1 MNQLLDLAMALII
14 SPRQAL
20 MEITNEEKLKE
31 GFFIWIFVVLLMSL
45 SLFQQGPGLV
55 MQFLLMVL
63 FMGAALLVHSAVI
76 DYISGFWGGMGTAR
90 GITAGFMA
98 ASLPMAFSV
107 FFTFLAE
114 AGVGALSGIGSFAIW
129 IWSFYLDVTAIGQ
142 NYRFRPG
149 KSFLI
154 ALTPY
159 ILIVIFFIALMALGV
174 AAAVAAVKAMTRYV
188 SKRIIMGI
196 SFVQI

>member
-1 MNQLLDLAMALII
+1 MNQLLDLAMALIL

-20 MEITNEEKLKE
+20 IEITNEEKLKE

-114 AGVGALSGIGSFAIW
+114 AGVGALPSIGSFAIW

-174 AAAVAAVKAMTRYV
+174 AAAVE
-188 SKRIIMGI
+188 GI
-196 SFVQI
+196 ANMQDMQSLESMINQM

>member
-1 MNQLLDLAMALII
+1 MNHLLDLAIALIT

-31 GFFIWIFVVLLMSL
+31 AFLIWIFVVFLLSL

-55 MQFLLMVL
+55 VQFLLMVL

-98 ASLPMAFSV
+98 SSLPMAFSV
-107 FFTFLAE
+107 FFTFLAVVG
-114 AGVGALSGIGSFAIW
+114 AGALSGIGSFFIW
-129 IWSFYLDVTAIGQ
+129 VWSFYLDVTAIGQ

-159 ILIVIFFIALMALGV
+159 ILMVIFFIALMALGV
-174 AAAVAAVKAMTRYV
+174 AAAVE
-188 SKRIIMGI
+188 GI
-196 SFVQI
+196 ANMQDVQSLESVINQM

>member
-1 MNQLLDLAMALII
+1 MNQFLDLAMALIL

-114 AGVGALSGIGSFAIW
+114 AGVGALSSIGSFAIW

-174 AAAVAAVKAMTRYV
+174 AAAVE
-188 SKRIIMGI
+188 GI
-196 SFVQI
+196 ANMQDMQSLESMINQM

>member
-107 FFTFLAE
+107 FFTLLAE

-174 AAAVAAVKAMTRYV
+174 AAAVE
-188 SKRIIMGI
+188 GI
-196 SFVQI
+196 ANMQDMQSLESMITQM

>member
-159 ILIVIFFIALMALGV
+159 LLIVIFFIALMALGV
-174 AAAVAAVKAMTRYV
+174 AAAVE
-188 SKRIIMGI
+188 GI
-196 SFVQI
+196 ANMQDMQSLESMITQM

>member
-1 MNQLLDLAMALII
+1 MNQLLDLAMALIL

-31 GFFIWIFVVLLMSL
+31 GFFVWIFVVLLMSL

-114 AGVGALSGIGSFAIW
+114 AGVGALPSIGSFAIW

-174 AAAVAAVKAMTRYV
+174 AAAVE
-188 SKRIIMGI
+188 GI
-196 SFVQI
+196 ANMQDMQSLESMINQM

>member
-107 FFTFLAE
+107 FCTFRAE

-174 AAAVAAVKAMTRYV
+174 AAAVE
-188 SKRIIMGI
+188 GI
-196 SFVQI
+196 ANMQDMQSLESMITQM

>member
-63 FMGAALLVHSAVI
+63 CKGAALLVHSAVI

-114 AGVGALSGIGSFAIW
+114 AGVGALPSIGSFAIW

-142 NYRFRPG
+142 NYRFRSG

-174 AAAVAAVKAMTRYV
+174 AAAVE
-188 SKRIIMGI
+188 GI
-196 SFVQI
+196 ANMQDMQSLESMITQM

>member
-76 DYISGFWGGMGTAR
+76 DYMSGFWGGMGTAR

-174 AAAVAAVKAMTRYV
+174 AAAVE
-188 SKRIIMGI
+188 GI
-196 SFVQI
+196 ANMQDMQSLESMITQM

>member
-142 NYRFRPG
+142 NYRFRSG

-174 AAAVAAVKAMTRYV
+174 AAAVE
-188 SKRIIMGI
+188 GI
-196 SFVQI
+196 ANMQDMQSLESMITQM

>member
-1 MNQLLDLAMALII
+1 MNQLLDMAMALII

-114 AGVGALSGIGSFAIW
+114 AGLGALSGIGSFAIW

-174 AAAVAAVKAMTRYV
+174 AAAVE
-188 SKRIIMGI
+188 GI
-196 SFVQI
+196 ANMQDMQSLESMINQM

>member
-98 ASLPMAFSV
+98 AALPMAFSV

-174 AAAVAAVKAMTRYV
+174 AAAVE
-188 SKRIIMGI
+188 GI
-196 SFVQI
+196 ANMQDMQSLESMITQM

>member
-1 MNQLLDLAMALII
+1 MNQLLDMAMALII

-63 FMGAALLVHSAVI
+63 FMGAALLVHSAII

-114 AGVGALSGIGSFAIW
+114 AGVGALPSIGSFAIW

-174 AAAVAAVKAMTRYV
+174 AAAVE
-188 SKRIIMGI
+188 GI
-196 SFVQI
+196 ANMQDMQSLESMITQM

>member
-1 MNQLLDLAMALII
+1 MYQLLDLAMALII

-174 AAAVAAVKAMTRYV
+174 AAAVE
-188 SKRIIMGI
+188 GI
-196 SFVQI
+196 ANMQDMQSLESMITQM

>member
-98 ASLPMAFSV
+98 ASLPMVFSV

-174 AAAVAAVKAMTRYV
+174 AAAVE
-188 SKRIIMGI
+188 GI
-196 SFVQI
+196 ANMQDMQSLESMINQM

>member
-20 MEITNEEKLKE
+20 MEITNEEKLKQ

-114 AGVGALSGIGSFAIW
+114 AGVGALPSIGSFAIW

-174 AAAVAAVKAMTRYV
+174 AAAVE
-188 SKRIIMGI
+188 GI
-196 SFVQI
+196 ANMQDMQSLESMITQM

>member
-55 MQFLLMVL
+55 MQFLLMVF

-174 AAAVAAVKAMTRYV
+174 AAAVE
-188 SKRIIMGI
+188 GI
-196 SFVQI
+196 ANMQDMQSLESMITQM

>member
-76 DYISGFWGGMGTAR
+76 DYISGFWSGMGTAR

-174 AAAVAAVKAMTRYV
+174 AAAVE
-188 SKRIIMGI
+188 GI
-196 SFVQI
+196 ANMQDMQSLESMITQM

>member
-114 AGVGALSGIGSFAIW
+114 AGVGALPSIGSFAIW

-174 AAAVAAVKAMTRYV
+174 AAAVE
-188 SKRIIMGI
+188 GI
-196 SFVQI
+196 ANMQDMQSLESMITQM

>member
-1 MNQLLDLAMALII
+1 MNQFLDLAMALIL

-63 FMGAALLVHSAVI
+63 YMGAALLVHSAVI

-174 AAAVAAVKAMTRYV
+174 AAAVE
-188 SKRIIMGI
+188 GI
-196 SFVQI
+196 ANMQDMQSLESMITQM

>member
-63 FMGAALLVHSAVI
+63 FMGAALLVHSAII

-114 AGVGALSGIGSFAIW
+114 AGVGALPSIGSFAIW

-174 AAAVAAVKAMTRYV
+174 AAAVE
-188 SKRIIMGI
+188 GI
-196 SFVQI
+196 ANMQDMQSLESMINQM

>member
-63 FMGAALLVHSAVI
+63 FMGAALLVHSAII

-114 AGVGALSGIGSFAIW
+114 AGVDVLSGIGSFAIW

-174 AAAVAAVKAMTRYV
+174 AAAVE
-188 SKRIIMGI
+188 GI
-196 SFVQI
+196 ANMQDMQSLESMINQM

>member
-55 MQFLLMVL
+55 MQFLLMAL

-174 AAAVAAVKAMTRYV
+174 AAAVE
-188 SKRIIMGI
+188 GI
-196 SFVQI
+196 ANMQDMQSLESMITQM

>member
-1 MNQLLDLAMALII
+1 MNQLLDLAMALIL

-142 NYRFRPG
+142 NYRFRLG

-174 AAAVAAVKAMTRYV
+174 AAAVE
-188 SKRIIMGI
+188 GI
-196 SFVQI
+196 ANMQDMQSLESMITQM

>member
-1 MNQLLDLAMALII
+1 MNQFLDLAMALIL

-114 AGVGALSGIGSFAIW
+114 AGVGALPSIGSFAIW

-174 AAAVAAVKAMTRYV
+174 AAAVE
-188 SKRIIMGI
+188 GI
-196 SFVQI
+196 ANMQDMQSLESMITQM

>member
-1 MNQLLDLAMALII
+1 MNQLLDMAMALII

-63 FMGAALLVHSAVI
+63 FMGAALLVHSAII

-90 GITAGFMA
+90 GITAGFME

-114 AGVGALSGIGSFAIW
+114 AGVGALPSIGSFAIW

-174 AAAVAAVKAMTRYV
+174 AAAVE
-188 SKRIIMGI
+188 GI
-196 SFVQI
+196 ANMQDMQSLESMITQM

>member
-55 MQFLLMVL
+55 MQFLLMIL

-114 AGVGALSGIGSFAIW
+114 AGVGALSGIGSFVIW

-159 ILIVIFFIALMALGV
+159 ILIVVFFIALMALGV
-174 AAAVAAVKAMTRYV
+174 AAAVE
-188 SKRIIMGI
+188 GI
-196 SFVQI
+196 TNMQDMQSLESMINQM

>member
-45 SLFQQGPGLV
+45 SLFQRGPGLV

-174 AAAVAAVKAMTRYV
+174 AAAVE
-188 SKRIIMGI
+188 GI
-196 SFVQI
+196 ANMQDMQSLESMITQM

>member
-114 AGVGALSGIGSFAIW
+114 AGVGALPSIGSFAIW
-129 IWSFYLDVTAIGQ
+129 IWSFYLDMTAIGQ

-174 AAAVAAVKAMTRYV
+174 AAAVE
-188 SKRIIMGI
+188 GI
-196 SFVQI
+196 ANMQDMQSLESMITQM

>member
-63 FMGAALLVHSAVI
+63 FMGAALLVHSAII

-107 FFTFLAE
+107 FFTFLTE
-114 AGVGALSGIGSFAIW
+114 AGVGALPSIGSFAIW

-174 AAAVAAVKAMTRYV
+174 AAAVE
-188 SKRIIMGI
+188 GI
-196 SFVQI
+196 ANMQDMQSLESMITQM

>member
-174 AAAVAAVKAMTRYV
+174 AAAVE
-188 SKRIIMGI
+188 GI
-196 SFVQI
+196 ANMQDMQSLESMITQM

>member
-1 MNQLLDLAMALII
+1 MNQLLDMAMALIL

-114 AGVGALSGIGSFAIW
+114 AGVGALPSIGSFAIW

-159 ILIVIFFIALMALGV
+159 ILIAIFFIALMALGV
-174 AAAVAAVKAMTRYV
+174 AAAVE
-188 SKRIIMGI
+188 GI
-196 SFVQI
+196 ANMQDMQSLESMINQM

>member
-114 AGVGALSGIGSFAIW
+114 AGVGALPRIGSFAIW

-174 AAAVAAVKAMTRYV
+174 AAAVE
-188 SKRIIMGI
+188 GI
-196 SFVQI
+196 ANMQDMQSLESMITQM

>member
-114 AGVGALSGIGSFAIW
+114 AGVGALPSIGSFAIW

-142 NYRFRPG
+142 NYRFCPG

-174 AAAVAAVKAMTRYV
+174 AAAVE
-188 SKRIIMGI
+188 GI
-196 SFVQI
+196 ANMQDMQSLESMINQM

>member
-31 GFFIWIFVVLLMSL
+31 GFFIWIFVVLLMAL

-129 IWSFYLDVTAIGQ
+129 I
-142 NYRFRPG
+142 
-149 KSFLI
+149 
-154 ALTPY
+154 
-159 ILIVIFFIALMALGV
+159 
-174 AAAVAAVKAMTRYV
+174 
-188 SKRIIMGI
+188 
-196 SFVQI
+196 

>member
-63 FMGAALLVHSAVI
+63 FMGATLLVHSAVI

-129 IWSFYLDVTAIGQ
+129 IWSFYLDVTAIEQ

-174 AAAVAAVKAMTRYV
+174 AAAVE
-188 SKRIIMGI
+188 GI
-196 SFVQI
+196 ANMQDMQSLESMITQM

>member
-114 AGVGALSGIGSFAIW
+114 AGVGALPSIGSFAIW

-174 AAAVAAVKAMTRYV
+174 AATVE
-188 SKRIIMGI
+188 GI
-196 SFVQI
+196 ANMQDMQSLESMITQM

>member
-159 ILIVIFFIALMALGV
+159 ILIVIFFITLMALGV
-174 AAAVAAVKAMTRYV
+174 AAAVE
-188 SKRIIMGI
+188 GI
-196 SFVQI
+196 ANMQDMQSLESMITQM

>member
-1 MNQLLDLAMALII
+1 MNQLLDLAMALIL

-174 AAAVAAVKAMTRYV
+174 AAAVE
-188 SKRIIMGI
+188 GI
-196 SFVQI
+196 ANMQDMQSLESMINQM